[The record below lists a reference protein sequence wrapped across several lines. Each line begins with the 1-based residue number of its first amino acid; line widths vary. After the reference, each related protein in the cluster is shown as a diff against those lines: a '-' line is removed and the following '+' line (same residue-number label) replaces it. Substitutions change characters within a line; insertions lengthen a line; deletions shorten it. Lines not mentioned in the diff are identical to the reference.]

1 MANSFDTFKRTI
13 QIGEQLFNLSYSDY
27 HDAYLFSSQYYSDQS
42 DHFID
47 HFHHHSDLSRGEYE
61 FDLIRYFFIKAIE
74 HRIASDL
81 YANTSRGN
89 VCDVFWSPFDI
100 SMEQYPTNLPKHLE
114 DIVNSKQKDAYDL
127 ANAVINKLESDK
139 TYFFGIEVLNALQFI
154 GQTVGNQLSKNNLF
168 YKGYPCSEM
177 LTRNELNKTAGINL
191 CKWLEDNGFVVKSAN
206 FTRDTYQNIVAF
218 KDGKKIYLLLSTEV
232 APETPGFAQHD
243 LDSLYNSALK
253 EGAIPYYASVSLGSV
268 NNTHFHD
275 GVLLFDDQTRFRI
288 NAIGELELE

>member
-1 MANSFDTFKRTI
+1 MTKPFDTFTRTI

-27 HDAYLFSSQYYSDQS
+27 HDAYWFSSQNFSEQS
-42 DHFID
+42 NHFID
-47 HFHHHSDLSRGEYE
+47 HFNRHSDLSRGEYE

-100 SMEQYPTNLPKHLE
+100 SMEQYPTSLPKHLE
-114 DIVNSKQKDAYDL
+114 DIVNSKQKEAYDL
-127 ANAVINKLESDK
+127 ANAVIQELESDK
-139 TYFFGIEVLNALQFI
+139 SYFFGREVLNALQFI
-154 GQTVGNQLSKNNLF
+154 GQTVGYQLAKNNLY
-168 YKGYPCSEM
+168 YKGYLCSEM
-177 LTRNELNKTAGINL
+177 FTRNELTKTAGINL
-191 CKWLEDNGFVVKSAN
+191 CKWLEGNGFMIKSTN

-218 KDGKKIYLLLSTEV
+218 KDGKKVFVLLSTEV
-232 APETPGFAQHD
+232 APERPGFTQHD

-253 EGAIPYYASVSLGSV
+253 EEAVPYYASVSLGSA
-268 NNTHFHD
+268 NNAHFHD
-275 GVLLFDDQTRFRI
+275 GVLLFGDQVRFMV

>member
-1 MANSFDTFKRTI
+1 
-13 QIGEQLFNLSYSDY
+13 
-27 HDAYLFSSQYYSDQS
+27 
-42 DHFID
+42 
-47 HFHHHSDLSRGEYE
+47 
-61 FDLIRYFFIKAIE
+61 
-74 HRIASDL
+74 
-81 YANTSRGN
+81 
-89 VCDVFWSPFDI
+89 
-100 SMEQYPTNLPKHLE
+100 
-114 DIVNSKQKDAYDL
+114 
-127 ANAVINKLESDK
+127 
-139 TYFFGIEVLNALQFI
+139 
-154 GQTVGNQLSKNNLF
+154 
-168 YKGYPCSEM
+168 M